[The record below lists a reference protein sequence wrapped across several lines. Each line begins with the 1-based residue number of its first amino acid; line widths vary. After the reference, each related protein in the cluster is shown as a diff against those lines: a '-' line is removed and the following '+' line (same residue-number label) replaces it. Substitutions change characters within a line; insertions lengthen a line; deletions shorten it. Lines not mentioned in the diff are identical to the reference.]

1 LTPPTG
7 IKSDERFKSGG
18 LARNALTDVR
28 ITHSRPLPDFY
39 DFMSLEYAIEYPCE
53 MRRLYGEQTL
63 RALGRAGSLVSQI
76 VNMTLKDDRPPSE
89 ESVRFTTEL
98 SEELEISERVA
109 EYCRTRCPAHV
120 EQNFDYDSGED
131 ELGCEDESLN
141 PPQGASRGETI
152 GCLGRIRYPI
162 EARFE
167 RFMADRAQLL
177 SDTLPQEQ
185 WPNLLLILVD
195 PESPFDGEVT
205 KELRRVTTPE
215 GLRFFEMRTPISL
228 ARKTAKLTT
237 DNLFDLLAGFAASDD
252 GASGYQR
259 ELPVMALSDYAE
271 FLEAILINGLTP
283 SERARLH
290 NQGSTYA
297 QFVRFTK
304 AVRLAESLGVRL
316 LMD

>member
-1 LTPPTG
+1 
-7 IKSDERFKSGG
+7 
-18 LARNALTDVR
+18 
-28 ITHSRPLPDFY
+28 
-39 DFMSLEYAIEYPCE
+39 MSLEYAIEYPCE
-53 MRRLYGEQTL
+53 MRRLYGEQKL

-76 VNMTLKDDRPPSE
+76 VNMNLKNDRPPSE

-98 SEELEISERVA
+98 SEELEISEQVA
-109 EYCRTRCPAHV
+109 AYCQTRCPAHI
-120 EQNFDYDSGED
+120 EENFDYESDDIDIGAKDED
-131 ELGCEDESLN
+131 LN
-141 PPQGASRGETI
+141 SPQGASRGETI

-167 RFMADRAQLL
+167 RFLADRAQLL

-185 WPNLLLILVD
+185 WPNLFLILID

-215 GLRFFEMRTPISL
+215 GLRFFEMRIPISL
-228 ARKTAKLTT
+228 ARNTAKLTT
-237 DNLFDLLAGFAASDD
+237 DNLFDLLAGFAASDE

-259 ELPVMALSDYAE
+259 ELPVMALSDYAD
-271 FLEAILINGLTP
+271 FLEALLIDGLTAH
-283 SERARLH
+283 ERTRLH
-290 NQGSTYA
+290 SQGSTYA
-297 QFVRFTK
+297 QFVRFTR

>member
-1 LTPPTG
+1 
-7 IKSDERFKSGG
+7 
-18 LARNALTDVR
+18 
-28 ITHSRPLPDFY
+28 
-39 DFMSLEYAIEYPCE
+39 MSLEYAIEYPCE

-76 VNMTLKDDRPPSE
+76 VSMTLKNDRPPSE
-89 ESVRFTTEL
+89 ESIKFTTEL
-98 SEELEISERVA
+98 SEELEISEQVA
-109 EYCRTRCPAHV
+109 EYCRARCPANV
-120 EQNFDYDSGED
+120 EQNFNYESYQSGED
-131 ELGCEDESLN
+131 AFGVEDAHDDYGLI
-141 PPQGASRGETI
+141 PTQGASRGENI

-167 RFMADRAQLL
+167 RFIADRAQLL
-177 SDTLPQEQ
+177 SDTLPQDQ
-185 WPNLLLILVD
+185 WPNLILILVD

-215 GLRFFEMRTPISL
+215 GLRFFELRTPIPL

-252 GASGYQR
+252 GVSGYQR

-271 FLEAILINGLTP
+271 FLEALLINGLTAR
-283 SERARLH
+283 ERARLY

-297 QFVRFTK
+297 QYVRFTK

>member
-1 LTPPTG
+1 
-7 IKSDERFKSGG
+7 
-18 LARNALTDVR
+18 
-28 ITHSRPLPDFY
+28 
-39 DFMSLEYAIEYPCE
+39 MSLEYAIEYPCE

-98 SEELEISERVA
+98 SEELEISEQVA

-120 EQNFDYDSGED
+120 EQNFDYESDEDDFGGED
-131 ELGCEDESLN
+131 AQNDGLN
-141 PPQGASRGETI
+141 PPQGAPRGETI

-167 RFMADRAQLL
+167 RFLADRAQLL

-185 WPNLLLILVD
+185 WPNLFLILID

-228 ARKTAKLTT
+228 ARKSAKLTT
-237 DNLFDLLAGFAASDD
+237 DNLFDLFAGFAASDD

-259 ELPVMALSDYAE
+259 ELPVMALSDYAD
-271 FLEAILINGLTP
+271 FLEALLINGLTAHEQ
-283 SERARLH
+283 SRLH
-290 NQGSTYA
+290 NQGATYS
-297 QFVRFTK
+297 QFVRFAR

>member
-1 LTPPTG
+1 
-7 IKSDERFKSGG
+7 
-18 LARNALTDVR
+18 
-28 ITHSRPLPDFY
+28 
-39 DFMSLEYAIEYPCE
+39 MSLEYAIEYPCE

-76 VNMTLKDDRPPSE
+76 VNLTLENDRPPSE
-89 ESVRFTTEL
+89 ESIQFTTEL
-98 SEELEISERVA
+98 SDELEISEQVA
-109 EYCRTRCPAHV
+109 EYCRLRCPAHV
-120 EQNFDYDSGED
+120 EQNFDYDFGED
-131 ELGCEDESLN
+131 EFDRGDQDLT
-141 PPQGASRGETI
+141 PPQTGLSGETI

-185 WPNLLLILVD
+185 WPNLFLILVD

-215 GLRFFEMRTPISL
+215 GLRFFELRTPISL
-228 ARKTAKLTT
+228 ARKTARLTT
-237 DNLFDLLAGFAASDD
+237 DNLFDLLAGFAASDE

-271 FLEAILINGLTP
+271 FLEAMLINGLTAC
-283 SERARLH
+283 ERARLH
-290 NQGSTYA
+290 TQGSSYT
-297 QFVRFTK
+297 QFVRFTR

>member
-1 LTPPTG
+1 
-7 IKSDERFKSGG
+7 
-18 LARNALTDVR
+18 
-28 ITHSRPLPDFY
+28 
-39 DFMSLEYAIEYPCE
+39 
-53 MRRLYGEQTL
+53 MRRLHGEQKL

-76 VNMTLKDDRPPSE
+76 VNMTLENDRPPSE
-89 ESVRFTTEL
+89 ESIRFTTEL
-98 SEELEISERVA
+98 SGELEMSEQVG
-109 EYCRTRCPAHV
+109 EYCRTRCPANV
-120 EQNFDYDSGED
+120 EQNFDYEAYASGASGED
-131 ELGCEDESLN
+131 AFGFEGIHDYGDYGNYGSP
-141 PPQGASRGETI
+141 PPQVESRGETI

-167 RFMADRAQLL
+167 RFLADRVQLL

-185 WPNLLLILVD
+185 WPNLFLILVD
-195 PESPFDGEVT
+195 SESPFDGEVT

-237 DNLFDLLAGFAASDD
+237 DNLFDLLAGFASSDD
-252 GASGYQR
+252 GVSGYQR

-271 FLEAILINGLTP
+271 FLEALLINGLTAR
-283 SERARLH
+283 ERERLH
-290 NQGSTYA
+290 AQGSTYA
-297 QFVRFTK
+297 QFVRFTR

>member
-1 LTPPTG
+1 
-7 IKSDERFKSGG
+7 
-18 LARNALTDVR
+18 
-28 ITHSRPLPDFY
+28 
-39 DFMSLEYAIEYPCE
+39 MSLEYAIEYPCE
-53 MRRLYGEQTL
+53 MRRLYSEQTL

-76 VNMTLKDDRPPSE
+76 VNMTLKNDRPPSE
-89 ESVRFTTEL
+89 ESIRFTTEL
-98 SEELEISERVA
+98 SEELEISEQVA
-109 EYCRTRCPAHV
+109 EYCRTRCPAHI
-120 EQNFDYDSGED
+120 EQNFDYESGED
-131 ELGCEDESLN
+131 EFEREEESLN
-141 PPQGASRGETI
+141 LTQGASGGETI

-167 RFMADRAQLL
+167 RFLADRAQLL
-177 SDTLPQEQ
+177 SDTLPQDQ
-185 WPNLLLILVD
+185 WPNLFLILVD

-252 GASGYQR
+252 GVSGYQR
-259 ELPVMALSDYAE
+259 ELPAMALSDYAE
-271 FLEAILINGLTP
+271 FLEALLINGLTAR
-283 SERARLH
+283 ERARLH
-290 NQGSTYA
+290 NQESTYS
-297 QFVRFTK
+297 QFIRFTR

>member
-1 LTPPTG
+1 MLKWP
-7 IKSDERFKSGG
+7 S
-18 LARNALTDVR
+18 L
-28 ITHSRPLPDFY
+28 THSPDFF
-39 DFMSLEYAIEYPCE
+39 DLMSLEYAIEYPCE

-76 VNMTLKDDRPPSE
+76 VNLTLKNDQPPSE
-89 ESVRFTTEL
+89 ESIRFTTEL
-98 SEELEISERVA
+98 SAELELAEQVA
-109 EYCRTRCPAHV
+109 EHCRTRCPASV
-120 EQNFDYDSGED
+120 EQNFNYESNESGEGAFTGED
-131 ELGCEDESLN
+131 ENLN
-141 PPQGASRGETI
+141 QPQEPSRGETI

-167 RFMADRAQLL
+167 RFLADRAQLL
-177 SDTLPQEQ
+177 SDTLPQER
-185 WPNLLLILVD
+185 WPRLFLILID
-195 PESPFDGEVT
+195 PESPFDGEAT

-237 DNLFDLLAGFAASDD
+237 DNLFDTLAGFAASDE
-252 GASGYQR
+252 GVSGYQR
-259 ELPVMALSDYAE
+259 ELPLMALPDYAE
-271 FLEAILINGLTP
+271 FLEALLINDLTP
-283 SERARLH
+283 SERSRLN
-290 NQGSTYA
+290 NQGATYA

>member
-1 LTPPTG
+1 
-7 IKSDERFKSGG
+7 
-18 LARNALTDVR
+18 
-28 ITHSRPLPDFY
+28 
-39 DFMSLEYAIEYPCE
+39 

-76 VNMTLKDDRPPSE
+76 VNLTLKNDRPPSE
-89 ESVRFTTEL
+89 ESIKFTTEL
-98 SEELEISERVA
+98 SEELEISEQVA
-109 EYCRTRCPAHV
+109 EYCRARCPANV
-120 EQNFDYDSGED
+120 EQNFDYESYASGED
-131 ELGCEDESLN
+131 EFGVEDAYDYGS
-141 PPQGASRGETI
+141 PPTQEAPRGENI

-167 RFMADRAQLL
+167 RFIADRAQLL

-185 WPNLLLILVD
+185 WPNLFLILVA

-228 ARKTAKLTT
+228 ARKTANLTT
-237 DNLFDLLAGFAASDD
+237 DNLFDLLAGFAASDH

-271 FLEAILINGLTP
+271 FLEALLIKDLTAR
-283 SERARLH
+283 ERARLH

-297 QFVRFTK
+297 QYLRFTR

>member
-1 LTPPTG
+1 
-7 IKSDERFKSGG
+7 
-18 LARNALTDVR
+18 
-28 ITHSRPLPDFY
+28 
-39 DFMSLEYAIEYPCE
+39 MSLEYAIEYPCE

-63 RALGRAGSLVSQI
+63 RALGRAGSLVSRI
-76 VNMTLKDDRPPSE
+76 VNLTLENDRPPSD
-89 ESVRFTTEL
+89 ESIKFATEL
-98 SEELEISERVA
+98 SDELEVSERVA
-109 EYCRTRCPAHV
+109 EYCRLRCPAHI
-120 EQNFDYDSGED
+120 ERNFDYDFGED
-131 ELGCEDESLN
+131 EFESEDQGVSL
-141 PPQGASRGETI
+141 PQSGPSGETI

-167 RFMADRAQLL
+167 RFLADRAQLL

-185 WPNLLLILVD
+185 WPNLFLILAD

-215 GLRFFEMRTPISL
+215 GLRFYELRTPISL
-228 ARKTAKLTT
+228 ARKTARLTT
-237 DNLFDLLAGFAASDD
+237 DNLFDLLAGFAASDG

-271 FLEAILINGLTP
+271 FLEALLINDLTAC
-283 SERARLH
+283 ERARLH
-290 NQGSTYA
+290 AQGSSYS
-297 QFVRFTK
+297 QFVRFTR

>member
-1 LTPPTG
+1 
-7 IKSDERFKSGG
+7 
-18 LARNALTDVR
+18 
-28 ITHSRPLPDFY
+28 
-39 DFMSLEYAIEYPCE
+39 MSLEYAIEYPCE
-53 MRRLYGEQTL
+53 MRRLYGEQKL

-76 VNMTLKDDRPPSE
+76 VNLTLENDRPPSE
-89 ESVRFTTEL
+89 ESIKFTTEL
-98 SEELEISERVA
+98 SDELEISERVA
-109 EYCRTRCPAHV
+109 EYCRLRCPAHV
-120 EQNFDYDSGED
+120 EQNFDYDFD
-131 ELGCEDESLN
+131 DDESDGGDQDSNL
-141 PPQGASRGETI
+141 PKSVISGETI

-167 RFMADRAQLL
+167 RFLADRAQLL
-177 SDTLPQEQ
+177 SDTLPKEQ
-185 WPNLLLILVD
+185 WPNLFLILVD

-215 GLRFFEMRTPISL
+215 GLRFFELRTPISL
-228 ARKTAKLTT
+228 ARKTARLTT

-271 FLEAILINGLTP
+271 FLEAMLINGLTAC
-283 SERARLH
+283 ERARLH
-290 NQGSTYA
+290 TQGSSYS
-297 QFVRFTK
+297 QFVRFTR

>member
-1 LTPPTG
+1 MTSPTG

-120 EQNFDYDSGED
+120 EQNFDYDSDED
-131 ELGCEDESLN
+131 ELGCEDENLN
-141 PPQGASRGETI
+141 SPQGASRGETI

-162 EARFE
+162 EAPGRSRSTAE
-167 RFMADRAQLL
+167 RYLATGTMAK
-177 SDTLPQEQ
+177 S
-185 WPNLLLILVD
+185 
-195 PESPFDGEVT
+195 
-205 KELRRVTTPE
+205 
-215 GLRFFEMRTPISL
+215 
-228 ARKTAKLTT
+228 
-237 DNLFDLLAGFAASDD
+237 ASY
-252 GASGYQR
+252 SGR
-259 ELPVMALSDYAE
+259 SR
-271 FLEAILINGLTP
+271 I
-283 SERARLH
+283 
-290 NQGSTYA
+290 
-297 QFVRFTK
+297 
-304 AVRLAESLGVRL
+304 AV
-316 LMD
+316 

>member
-1 LTPPTG
+1 
-7 IKSDERFKSGG
+7 
-18 LARNALTDVR
+18 
-28 ITHSRPLPDFY
+28 
-39 DFMSLEYAIEYPCE
+39 MSLEYAIEYPCE
-53 MRRLYGEQTL
+53 MRRLYGEQKL

-76 VNMTLKDDRPPSE
+76 VNLTLENDRPPSE
-89 ESVRFTTEL
+89 ESIKFTTEL
-98 SEELEISERVA
+98 SDELEISERVA
-109 EYCRTRCPAHV
+109 EYCRLRCPAHV
-120 EQNFDYDSGED
+120 EQNFDYDFGD
-131 ELGCEDESLN
+131 DESDGGDPDSN
-141 PPQGASRGETI
+141 PPKSGLSGETI

-167 RFMADRAQLL
+167 RFLADRAQLL
-177 SDTLPQEQ
+177 SDTLPKEQ
-185 WPNLLLILVD
+185 WPNLFLILVD

-215 GLRFFEMRTPISL
+215 GLRFFELRTPISL
-228 ARKTAKLTT
+228 ARKTARLTT

-271 FLEAILINGLTP
+271 FLEAMLINGLTAC
-283 SERARLH
+283 ERARLH
-290 NQGSTYA
+290 TQGSSYS
-297 QFVRFTK
+297 QFVRFTR

>member
-1 LTPPTG
+1 MTSPTG

-120 EQNFDYDSGED
+120 EQNFDYDSDED

-162 EARFE
+162 EEGDLQR
-167 RFMADRAQLL
+167 RVISQKYL
-177 SDTLPQEQ
+177 
-185 WPNLLLILVD
+185 
-195 PESPFDGEVT
+195 SPFRRRACRRSRRSRS
-205 KELRRVTTPE
+205 LRAFPGRSRSTAE
-215 GLRFFEMRTPISL
+215 RYL
-228 ARKTAKLTT
+228 ATGTMAKS
-237 DNLFDLLAGFAASDD
+237 ASY
-252 GASGYQR
+252 SGR
-259 ELPVMALSDYAE
+259 SR
-271 FLEAILINGLTP
+271 I
-283 SERARLH
+283 
-290 NQGSTYA
+290 
-297 QFVRFTK
+297 
-304 AVRLAESLGVRL
+304 AV
-316 LMD
+316 